1 MLAGGSVSKRQDT
14 RDQIDLLV
22 VNALSRK
29 TKHLR
34 KKNLQKIEMSC
45 FVRVFGCLIRKGNQM
60 ARTEIIQ
67 ILMKHELADD

>member
-1 MLAGGSVSKRQDT
+1 
-14 RDQIDLLV
+14 
-22 VNALSRK
+22 
-29 TKHLR
+29 
-34 KKNLQKIEMSC
+34 MSC